1 MRNNDKYNL
10 GAVIKY
16 RPVVDFWKTARDQE
30 KNEQTLK
37 APVPGELQHTIHLT
51 LSLDTGHVLA

>member
-1 MRNNDKYNL
+1 MMRNNNKYNL

-16 RPVVDFWKTARDQE
+16 RPVVDCWKTARDQE
-30 KNEQTLK
+30 NEQTLK

-51 LSLDTGHVLA
+51 LSLDTGHVLT